1 MPSISDTGAALQSR
15 YRNERRIELAFEEH
29 RYHDARRW
37 LVAPQTLGR
46 GIEVINVTAKLKPG
60 KSPQVPY
67 RHNKT
72 VYDYTYEVQNNTEL
86 ETRTWKDKMYYRP
99 ISRDEINKNELL
111 VQNPG
116 Y

>member
-1 MPSISDTGAALQSR
+1 MGLETSFINQFTLNLTQ
-15 YRNERRIELAFEEH
+15 NE
-29 RYHDARRW
+29 
-37 LVAPQTLGR
+37 T
-46 GIEVINVTAKLKPG
+46 TKLKAG
-60 KSPQVPY
+60 KSPIVPY
-67 RHNKT
+67 KHDKI

-86 ETRTWKDKMYYRP
+86 ENRTWKDKMYYRP